1 MRRDTA
7 APRFVQVPFRGVRF
21 FAVGG
26 IIWNAV
32 SCFVFFIFVCV
43 LCSVLVLGGSWWFL
57 VVDLLC
63 FLASILVAGRPS
75 TPLEPG
81 GGSQTL

>member
-1 MRRDTA
+1 MRRDIA

-26 IIWNAV
+26 IIWNSV
-32 SCFVFFIFVCV
+32 SCFVFFILVCV

-63 FLASILVAGRPS
+63 FLAEIGDAGV
-75 TPLEPG
+75 
-81 GGSQTL
+81 